1 MRGAGAFA
9 ALLLLSACSKPLPPG
24 VSKLTPADS
33 SLQSFFWSPSS
44 RRLAY
49 VEGRFPNRTYL
60 VVADRASGRRTR
72 ERLKGFVLGRGLALS
87 RDGRR
92 ALLDAGKITLT
103 ASRNEPVERVLLL
116 VEADGGR
123 VVVQEPAGNSGV
135 LSLAQPAWAAAPVAA
150 WNGRDGPVW
159 KTFGQGDESG
169 SLKGPP
175 AWKGLLLDEPYLVA
189 SGRSANPP
197 RLTAYDLRT
206 GRAVREWTAALSVTA
221 LAPARGGG
229 VLAVRWTQVSGH
241 FILEACDPKKDD
253 RRALLEADGEIESAV
268 ETDRGLFVIAKDTT
282 RRNGTGKD
290 FLTPR
295 VLLAIENGGG
305 RWSVPWSAHQ
315 GAFLG
320 FDPADG
326 RLIYAVTDRDRPGVW
341 AIEPTP
347 AALTA
352 AAATIDG
359 R

>member
-9 ALLLLSACSKPLPPG
+9 ALLLLAACSKPLPPG
-24 VSKLTPADS
+24 VSRLTAPDS
-33 SLQSFFWSPSS
+33 GLQSFFWSPSS

-49 VEGRFPNRTYL
+49 IEGRFPNRTYL

-87 RDGRR
+87 RDGRL

-103 ASRNEPVERVLLL
+103 ASRNEPSERVLLL

-123 VVVQEPAGNSGV
+123 VVAQEPAGNSGV
-135 LSLAQPAWAAAPVAA
+135 LSLAQPAWASAPVAA

-159 KTFGQGDESG
+159 KTFGGNGEAG

-206 GRAVREWTAALSVTA
+206 GRAAREWTAALSVAA
-221 LAPARGGG
+221 LAPARSGG
-229 VLAVRWTQVSGH
+229 VLAVRWTPVSGH
-241 FILEACDPKKDD
+241 FLLEACDPKKED
-253 RRALLEADGEIESAV
+253 RRTLLEADGEIESAV
-268 ETDRGLFVIAKDTT
+268 ETDRGLFAVAKDTT

-290 FLTPR
+290 FLSPR
-295 VLLAIENGGG
+295 VLLAVDGGG
-305 RWSVPWSAHQ
+305 NRWSVPWTSHE

-320 FDPADG
+320 YDPADG
-326 RLIYAVTDRDRPGVW
+326 RLIFAVTDRDRPSVW
-341 AIEPTP
+341 AIEPSP

-352 AAATIDG
+352 AGRAIDE
-359 R
+359 